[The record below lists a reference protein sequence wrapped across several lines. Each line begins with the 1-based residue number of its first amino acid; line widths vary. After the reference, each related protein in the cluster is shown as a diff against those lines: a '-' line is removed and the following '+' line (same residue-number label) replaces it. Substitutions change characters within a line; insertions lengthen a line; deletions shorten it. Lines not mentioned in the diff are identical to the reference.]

1 MDQPVILITGGAGR
15 IGRALS
21 AALAPRYRVVALER
35 TCGADVANCVQ
46 ADIGSQAALGGAM
59 RRVREQ
65 FGNRIASVIHLAAFY
80 DFSGKEHPAYR
91 DVNVDGT
98 RHLLH
103 ALAEFEVGQ
112 FVYASTMLVH
122 APTQPGVPID
132 ETSELGPKWPY
143 PRSKGLAERVL
154 LDEHGDIPLVILRI
168 AGVYTDQGEVPSLT
182 MQMQRIYEKQWHSHL
197 FPGDPAHGQSFVH
210 LDDLTDALQR
220 TVERRAQL
228 AHCTTLLIGEPVTES
243 YEALQNLIGQQLHG
257 EPWETMSVPKSVAA
271 GGAWMQEKMEVV
283 VPDAI
288 DGGIAPF
295 VKPFM
300 IELADDH
307 YELDI
312 SRARSLLGWAPRHRL
327 RDTLRDMTG
336 ALKADPAAWY
346 RTNRIAMPPWLQ
358 EVAAAAAPAAPAAQL
373 LATHE
378 TLARAAHQ
386 RNLWCHFANA
396 ALGLWML
403 ASPFAFGLSQFWMEP
418 VQPVAPNG
426 RGLALS
432 HTYMTASSVVAGIM
446 IVVLSMLSLGR
457 DKGWARWGVA
467 ALGGWLLLAPLLFWT
482 PSAAVYAND
491 TLVGALLILF
501 SVCIPATPGES
512 VVGQLTG
519 PEIPPGWTYN
529 PSGWNQRIP
538 IVALAFV
545 GLFVSRYLAA
555 YQMGHIPG
563 AWDPLFGDDT
573 EQIVTSWL
581 SDAFPVSDA
590 GLGALTYVL
599 EIVLG
604 LAGGRRR
611 WRTMPW
617 LVLVF
622 GAMIVPLGVTSIF
635 FIIVQPVW
643 LGAWCT
649 LCLVAGLAMLIQI
662 PYSFDELLASLQY
675 LRSRMREGKSLLRV
689 LLFGGTC
696 DGDAVDNT
704 DNFDRPARAVL
715 RDILRGGVTFPW
727 TLWLSI
733 AIGAALMCTR
743 LVFGTT
749 GAAADSDH
757 IVGALVITFSIMA
770 WAEVARP
777 LRYVNALFGAWLV
790 FAPWILAGFSVA
802 AAAASVFA
810 GVLLLLLAIPRGAVL
825 DRYGTWDRRVV

>member
-1 MDQPVILITGGAGR
+1 MDQPIILITGGMGR

-35 TCGADVANCVQ
+35 SCEPEAAHCIE
-46 ADIGSQAALGGAM
+46 ADIASEAALAGAM
-59 RRVREQ
+59 RRLGER
-65 FGNRIASVIHLAAFY
+65 FGKRIASVIHLAAFY
-80 DFSGKEHPAYR
+80 DFSGQEHPAYR
-91 DVNVDGT
+91 AVNVEGT
-98 RHLLH
+98 RRLLR
-103 ALAEFEVGQ
+103 ALADFEVGQ

-122 APTQPGVPID
+122 APTQPGMPIN
-132 ETSELGPKWPY
+132 ETGELDPKWPY
-143 PRSKGLAERVL
+143 PRSKAQAEQVVL
-154 LDEHGDIPLVILRI
+154 EEHGNIPVVILRI
-168 AGVYTDQGEVPSLT
+168 AGVYTNQGEVPSLT
-182 MQMQRIYEKQWHSHL
+182 MQVQRIYERQWSSHL
-197 FPGDPAHGQSFVH
+197 FPGDAAHGQSFVH
-210 LDDLTDALQR
+210 LDDLADAVQR
-220 TVERRAQL
+220 VVERRAQL
-228 AHCTTLLIGEPVTES
+228 GPRTTLLIGEPVTES

-257 EPWETMSVPKSVAA
+257 EPWETRSVPKQVAA
-271 GGAWMQEKMEVV
+271 GGAWLQEKMEVV

-300 IELADDH
+300 IDLADDH

-312 SRARSLLGWAPRHRL
+312 ARARSVLGWEPRHRL
-327 RDTLRDMTG
+327 RDVLPAMIG
-336 ALKADPAAWY
+336 ALKADPPAWY
-346 RTNRIAMPPWLQ
+346 RSNRIPMPPWLQ
-358 EVAAAAAPAAPAAQL
+358 EVATAAAPATPAAQL
-373 LATHE
+373 LDGHD
-378 TLARAAHQ
+378 ARARSEHQ
-386 RNLWCHFANA
+386 RTLWCHFANA
-396 ALGLWML
+396 ALGLWMVS
-403 ASPFAFGLSQFWMEP
+403 SPFTFGLAEYWMQP
-418 VQPVAPNG
+418 VEPVAPNG

-432 HTYMTASSVVAGIM
+432 HTYMTASSVIAGLM
-446 IVVLSMLSLGR
+446 VVLLSLLSLGR

-467 ALGGWLLLAPLLFWT
+467 GLGVWLLLAPLLFWT

-501 SVCIPATPGES
+501 AVCIPATPGES

-519 PEIPPGWTYN
+519 PDLPPGWSYN

-555 YQMGHIPG
+555 YQMGHVPN

-643 LGAWCT
+643 LGAWCA

-662 PYSFDELLASLQY
+662 PYSFDELLASVQY
-675 LRSRMREGKSLLRV
+675 LRARMRAGTSLLRA

-696 DGDAVDNT
+696 DGDAADKT
-704 DNFDRPARAVL
+704 DDFDRPAGQVL
-715 RDILRGGVTFPW
+715 HDILRGGVTFPW

-733 AIGAALMCTR
+733 AIGGALMCSR
-743 LVFGTT
+743 LLFGTAGT
-749 GAAADSDH
+749 AADSDH

-777 LRYVNALFGAWLV
+777 LRYVNAAFGAWLV
-790 FAPWILAGFSVA
+790 VAPWALSGYPVT
-802 AAAASVFA
+802 AAAASVAA
-810 GVLLLLLAIPRGAVL
+810 GALLVLLCIPRGPVR
-825 DRYGTWDRRVV
+825 DRYGAWQRCIV